1 MTYDASTVVYDGSK
15 LDGDTVFIHSA
26 LAAEFQRNGRM
37 EYRPEGDYP
46 RVPFFV
52 SDDAQFPGR
61 RINIHDGLE
70 QGKVFT
76 RTSPPVV
83 TYGDFRFVPGEH
95 DEEAGEPTVTV
106 YLDKMDIGKAF
117 PAKHYSEEQMLD
129 AFRRDLSWK
138 FSKYVP
144 VNVGAE

>member
-15 LDGDTVFIHSA
+15 LDREALFIHSA
-26 LAAEFQRNGRM
+26 TEAQFVREGRI
-37 EYRPEGDYP
+37 EYREADGYP

-52 SDDAQFPGR
+52 DSDAEFSGKQVRVDDALGR
-61 RINIHDGLE
+61 D
-70 QGKVFT
+70 KVFS
-76 RTSPPVV
+76 RESPPAV

-106 YLDKMDIGKAF
+106 YLDKMSNGKAF
-117 PAKHYSEEQMLD
+117 PAKHYNEEQMLD
-129 AFRRDLSWK
+129 AFRRDLERK
-138 FSKYVP
+138 HSKYAP